1 MEAAGASGKQW
12 YQQGQGDDKFQH
24 VRAIMGARPSMMV
37 SIPVDLVSVMPVI
50 MSVIMPAMPPRTI
63 LCMIMGLV
71 TGKPHAPK
79 SDQPGHFGQQD
90 ECQDQQPVF
99 CSPGSS

>member
-24 VRAIMGARPSMMV
+24 VRAIMGVRPSMMV

-50 MSVIMPAMPPRTI
+50 MPVIMPAMPPRTI
-63 LCMIMGLV
+63 LCMIIPPSEAAVKVQSFIVMAVKLEDNMAV
-71 TGKPHAPK
+71 FAPA
-79 SDQPGHFGQQD
+79 P
-90 ECQDQQPVF
+90 
-99 CSPGSS
+99 

>member
-37 SIPVDLVSVMPVI
+37 RILVDLVSVMPVIMPVI

-63 LCMIMGLV
+63 LCMIIPPSEAAVKVQSFIVMAVKLEDNMAV
-71 TGKPHAPK
+71 FAPV
-79 SDQPGHFGQQD
+79 P
-90 ECQDQQPVF
+90 
-99 CSPGSS
+99 

>member
-63 LCMIMGLV
+63 LCMIIPPSEAAVKVQSFIVMAVKLEDNMAV
-71 TGKPHAPK
+71 FVPAP
-79 SDQPGHFGQQD
+79 
-90 ECQDQQPVF
+90 
-99 CSPGSS
+99 